1 MKNINFDNIAKALAE
16 MNYREVFP
24 GQFRRSIQLSL
35 GVPGGTDRTINGITI
50 KELIEKYG

>member
-1 MKNINFDNIAKALAE
+1 MKNINFDNIVKALAE

-24 GQFRRSIQLSL
+24 GQVRRSIQLYL
-35 GVPGGTDRTINGITI
+35 GVPDGDEKMINGITI